1 MSRSTGDAMLD
12 EMLGG
17 GVPEGR
23 TLLFRGPSGVG
34 KSRLAMQFL
43 DAGAHEGEDCLYVT
57 TDEPLGVVRSS
68 LDPAESVSLAAVHRD
83 TSGGGVRF
91 VTADGADTIPFGSLI
106 ERLSGDEWDRLVVDG
121 AGGLVE
127 LAPDR
132 ERGRHGRFHLL
143 ERLDD
148 HATTAVLTATDDEP
162 GSVARLAHG
171 VVDCWREE
179 IEGDARPFCRV
190 EKLRSRDHDTRRHAL
205 AHDDD
210 GVTVTAREW
219 ATHED
224 PFRTGI
230 PTLDDL
236 TGGFVRNG
244 TTLFE
249 HDGTADHW
257 PFTAALVARAVE
269 QDAPVVLVTAPGTLV
284 NRVDGLLSDAVAPV
298 TELMD
303 RNLLYLIDPISRSPN
318 EPAVAGLDT
327 DNVVLQEEEG
337 SIQEAFRTL
346 VAALGG
352 RVEEAVAIIEHSAM
366 AHLVTENESRQLYY
380 WADGNLMNG
389 EYDLTLVLTGDRAV
403 AGDRLTAFF
412 SGVADQVI
420 RTWRGNDEL
429 QYLSV
434 PKSPAGTPGHTRVV
448 EPLEVPP
455 YVRLR

>member
-1 MSRSTGDAMLD
+1 MSLSTGDAMLD

-23 TLLFRGPSGVG
+23 TLLVRGPSGVG
-34 KSRLAMQFL
+34 KSRLAIGFL
-43 DAGAHEGEDCLYVT
+43 DAGADEDCLYVT
-57 TDEPLGVVRSS
+57 TDEPLSVARSS
-68 LDPAESVSLAAVHRD
+68 LDPAAGVTAAAVHRD
-83 TSGGGVRF
+83 ESGGGVRF
-91 VTADGADTIPFGSLI
+91 VTDEGAETIPFGSLI
-106 ERLSGDEWDRLVVDG
+106 ERLAGEEWDRLVVDG
-121 AGGLVE
+121 AGGLVD

-148 HATTAVLTATDDEP
+148 HGTTAVLTVTDDEP
-162 GSVARLAHG
+162 ASVARLAHG

-179 IEGDARPFCRV
+179 IEGDARSFCRV
-190 EKLRSRDHDTRRHAL
+190 EKLRGRDHDTRRHAL
-205 AHDDD
+205 HHDDD
-210 GVTVTAREW
+210 GVTVAAREW

-230 PTLDDL
+230 PTLDEL

-244 TTLFE
+244 TTLLE
-249 HDGTADHW
+249 HDETADHW
-257 PFTAALVARAVE
+257 PFTAALAARAVE

-284 NRVDGLLSDAVAPV
+284 NRVDDLLSETVGPV

-303 RNLLYLIDPISRSPN
+303 RNLLYLIDPISRSPG

-327 DNVVLQEEEG
+327 DSVVLQEEEG

-346 VAALGG
+346 VAELGD
-352 RVEEAVAIIEHSAM
+352 RVEEAVAIIEHAAM

-380 WADGNLMNG
+380 WADGNVMHG
-389 EYDLTLVLTGDRAV
+389 EYDLTLVLTADRSV
-403 AGDRLTAFF
+403 AGDRLTSFF
-412 SGVADQVI
+412 AGVADQVM
-420 RTWRGNDEL
+420 RTWRGSDEL

-448 EPLEVPP
+448 EPLESSP
-455 YVRLR
+455 YVQLR

>member
-1 MSRSTGDAMLD
+1 MSRSTGDEMLD

-17 GVPEGR
+17 GVPDGR
-23 TLLFRGPSGVG
+23 TLLLRGPSGVG

-43 DAGAHEGEDCLYVT
+43 DAGADTGEDCLYVT
-57 TDEPLGVVRSS
+57 TDEPLGVARSS
-68 LDPAESVSLAAVHRD
+68 LAPAEAVTLAAVHRD
-83 TSGGGVRF
+83 ASGGGVHF
-91 VTADGADTIPFGSLI
+91 VTVEASETIPFGSLI
-106 ERLSGDEWDRLVVDG
+106 ERLSADGWDRLVVDG

-127 LAPDR
+127 LAPDH

-143 ERLDD
+143 DRLDE
-148 HATTAVLTATDDEP
+148 HETTAVLTATTDEP
-162 GSVARLAHG
+162 AAVARMAHG

-179 IEGDARPFCRV
+179 IEGDARSFCRV
-190 EKLRSRDHDTRRHAL
+190 EKLRGRDHDTRRHAL
-205 AHDDD
+205 AHEDD
-210 GVTVTAREW
+210 GVTVSAREW

-230 PTLDDL
+230 PTLDEL

-269 QDAPVVLVTAPGTLV
+269 QDVPVVLVTAPGTLV
-284 NRVDGLLSDAVAPV
+284 NRVDDLLADAVAPV
-298 TELMD
+298 AELMD
-303 RNLLYLIDPISRSPN
+303 RNLLYLIDPISRSPD
-318 EPAVAGLDT
+318 EPVVAGLDS
-327 DNVVLQEEEG
+327 DNVVLQEAEG

-346 VAALGG
+346 SAELGG

-380 WADGNLMNG
+380 WADGNLMND
-389 EYDLTLVLTGDRAV
+389 ESDLTLVLAGDRAV
-403 AGDRLTAFF
+403 ASDRLTAFF
-412 SGVADQVI
+412 AGTADQVI
-420 RTWRGNDEL
+420 RTWRGGDEL

-448 EPLEVPP
+448 EPLEAPP
-455 YVRLR
+455 YVQLR

>member
-1 MSRSTGDAMLD
+1 MLD

-23 TLLFRGPSGVG
+23 TLLVRGPSGVG

-43 DAGAHEGEDCLYVT
+43 DTGAAEGEDCLYVT
-57 TDEPLGVVRSS
+57 TDEPLGVIRSS
-68 LDPAESVSLAAVHRD
+68 LDPAEGITLAAVHRD

-143 ERLDD
+143 ERLDN

-210 GVTVTAREW
+210 GVTVSAREW

-257 PFTAALVARAVE
+257 PFTAALAARAVE

-284 NRVDGLLSDAVAPV
+284 NRVDDLLADAVAPV

-346 VAALGG
+346 VAELGG

-380 WADGNLMNG
+380 WADGNVMNG

-403 AGDRLTAFF
+403 AGDRLTSFF
-412 SGVADQVI
+412 AGVADQVM
-420 RTWRGNDEL
+420 RTWRGGDEL

-448 EPLEVPP
+448 EPLESPP

>member
-1 MSRSTGDAMLD
+1 MSPSTGDTMLD

-17 GVPEGR
+17 GVPAGR
-23 TLLFRGPSGVG
+23 TLLVRGPSGVG
-34 KSRLAMQFL
+34 KSRLAMGFL
-43 DAGAHEGEDCLYVT
+43 DAGADAGEDCLYVT
-57 TDEPLGVVRSS
+57 TDEPLSVARASLEPADGVT
-68 LDPAESVSLAAVHRD
+68 LAAVHRD

-91 VTADGADTIPFGSLI
+91 VTAEASETIPFGSLI
-106 ERLSGDEWDRLVVDG
+106 ERLTESDWSRLAVDG
-121 AGGLVE
+121 AGGLVD

-143 ERLDD
+143 ERLDE
-148 HATTAVLTATDDEP
+148 HETTAVLTATP
-162 GSVARLAHG
+162 AASSAVARLAHG
-171 VVDCWREE
+171 VLDCWREE

-190 EKLRSRDHDTRRHAL
+190 EKLRGRDHDTRRHAL

-210 GVTVTAREW
+210 GVTVSAREW

-230 PTLDDL
+230 ASLDEL

-257 PFTAALVARAVE
+257 PFSAALAARAVE
-269 QDAPVVLVTAPGTLV
+269 QDAPVVVVTAPGTLG
-284 NRVDGLLSDAVAPV
+284 NRVDDLLSETVAPV
-298 TELMD
+298 TELME
-303 RNLLYLIDPISRSPN
+303 RNLLYLIDPVSRSPG
-318 EPAVAGLDT
+318 EPAVAGLET
-327 DNVVLQEEEG
+327 DSVVLQEAEG

-346 VAALGG
+346 VAELGG

-366 AHLVTENESRQLYY
+366 AHLVTENEARQLYY
-380 WADGNLMNG
+380 WADGNVMNG
-389 EYDLTLVLTGDRAV
+389 EYDLTLVLTIDRAV

-412 SGVADQVI
+412 SGAADQVV
-420 RTWRGNDEL
+420 RTWRGDDEL

-448 EPLEVPP
+448 EPLEAPP
-455 YVRLR
+455 YVELR

>member
-23 TLLFRGPSGVG
+23 TLLVRGPSGVG

-43 DAGAHEGEDCLYVT
+43 DTGAAEGEDCLYVT
-57 TDEPLGVVRSS
+57 TDEPLGVIRSS
-68 LDPAESVSLAAVHRD
+68 LDPAEGITLAAVHRD

-143 ERLDD
+143 ERLDN

-210 GVTVTAREW
+210 GVTVSAREW

-257 PFTAALVARAVE
+257 PFTAALAARAVE

-284 NRVDGLLSDAVAPV
+284 NRVDDLLADAVASV
-298 TELMD
+298 TTLMD
-303 RNLLYLIDPISRSPN
+303 RNLLYLIDPVSRNPD
-318 EPAVAGLDT
+318 EPAVADLPA
-327 DNVVLQEEEG
+327 DNVLLQETEG
-337 SIQEAFRTL
+337 SIQEAFRRL
-346 VAALGG
+346 AAQLGS
-352 RVEEAVAIIEHSAM
+352 RVDEAVAVIEHAAM

-380 WADGNLMNG
+380 WADGNVMNG

-403 AGDRLTAFF
+403 AGDRLTSFF
-412 SGVADQVI
+412 AGVADQVM
-420 RTWRGNDEL
+420 RTWRGGDEL

-448 EPLEVPP
+448 EPLESPP